1 MYMQCLSSWN
11 YREILMSSF
20 VHFLKGEMLQ
30 CDVFEVSEIKGFSVI
45 IIVLISIV
53 VLILL

>member
-1 MYMQCLSSWN
+1 MQCLSSWN
-11 YREILMSSF
+11 YRVILMSSF

>member
-1 MYMQCLSSWN
+1 
-11 YREILMSSF
+11 MSSF

-30 CDVFEVSEIKGFSVI
+30 CDVEVSEIKGFSVI